1 MELIPRV
8 VGSYNIIEAPFV
20 RPWHHVDNVAP
31 INLHVH
37 IQHHRDPMHSTWRHM
52 HHLIF
57 TLPRS
62 PRKNQSHL
70 DSWSCQ
76 TECTMINLG
85 LHTFISKHQHV
96 GESGVLIII
105 KADPTFYLLMQQP
118 IYWWASWVWGALID
132 ACTFGLHTIIYAIAR
147 AIKYARIQ
155 GQSMAWQLGCNGHG
169 KNGWG

>member
-1 MELIPRV
+1 VELIPRV

-20 RPWHHVDNVAP
+20 RLCWQRGTNQLACPYPTSSRPHALNMEA
-31 INLHVH
+31 
-37 IQHHRDPMHSTWRHM
+37 

-62 PRKNQSHL
+62 PRKNQSQL

-76 TECTMINLG
+76 TECTMMNLG

-96 GESGVLIII
+96 GEFGVLIII
-105 KADPTFYLLMQQP
+105 KADPTFYLLMQQT

-155 GQSMAWQLGCNGHG
+155 GQSLAWQLGCNGHG